1 MIIWNLLSKAIQYI
15 TDEDIKIY
23 VYKNSPMNNYTYTNI
38 YTPNIT
44 YGI

>member
-1 MIIWNLLSKAIQYI
+1 MIIWNLLSKEILYI
-15 TDEDIKIY
+15 TDKVIKIY
-23 VYKNSPMNNYTYTNI
+23 VYKNSPMNNYTYTNN